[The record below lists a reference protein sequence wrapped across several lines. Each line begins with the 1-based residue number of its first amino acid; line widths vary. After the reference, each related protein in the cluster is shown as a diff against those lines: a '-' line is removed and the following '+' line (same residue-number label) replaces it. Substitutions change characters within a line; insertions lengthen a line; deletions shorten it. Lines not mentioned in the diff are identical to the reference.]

1 MRALRWVIEDMF
13 LSHIY
18 GGGLSVIK
26 SMFQLVHSNNV
37 DASIFVK

>member
-18 GGGLSVIK
+18 GGVIK